1 MSFYKFKSED
11 IIYTEILTYPSCA
24 SELNGDQTTGSVYLE
39 NPYLSA
45 SFNNRLYTAFSEKE
59 GADMV
64 KHGPFT
70 ASIDVIDVESGG
82 TNKEFYQSLLTLYDY
97 YSFYND
103 DYTPQYTG
111 ADTGRFRVITIPE
124 IYFDRQIATG
134 TFVAVDLDNADD
146 ERILYDNGRGGIFSG
161 TVSGTLVGN
170 IFYSEGLV
178 VLKGGGLNDETS
190 ANDFGQATTTNF
202 KWRISFEGTNKIPV
216 KIFRCRAPAG
226 QLNASTNPTYYQI
239 DTSPGALHR
248 NKKEIVMERPT
259 TYVTQIGLYNEHF
272 ELVGYA
278 TLAQPIKKEEG
289 QDILFRLTLDS

>member
-1 MSFYKFKSED
+1 MSFYKFKPED
-11 IIYTEILTYPSCA
+11 IIYTEILTYPSYI
-24 SELNGDQTTGSVYLE
+24 SELNGDQVTGSVYLE
-39 NPYLSA
+39 NPYLLS
-45 SFNNRLYTAFSEKE
+45 SFNNRLYSAFSEKE

-64 KHGPFT
+64 KYGPFT
-70 ASIDVIDVESGG
+70 ASIDIIDAESGG

-97 YSFYND
+97 YSLYND

-111 ADTGRFRVITIPE
+111 SDTSRFRVITIPE

-146 ERILYDNGRGGIFSG
+146 ERVLYDNGRGGIFSG
-161 TVSGTLVGN
+161 SISGTLVGN

-178 VLKGGGLNDETS
+178 VLKGGGLNDEVAS
-190 ANDFGQATTTNF
+190 NDFGQASTVNF

-226 QLNASTNPTYYQI
+226 QLNASTNPTYCHV
-239 DTSPGALHR
+239 DTSTNASHR
-248 NKKEIVMERPT
+248 NEKEIILERPT
-259 TYVTQIGLYNEHF
+259 TYITSLGLYNEHF

-278 TLAQPIKKEEG
+278 TLAQPIKKEESN
-289 QDILFRLTLDS
+289 DLMIKLKWDS